1 MSRSIRQPA
10 GWLATCACACPD
22 LVPALVLDPFAG
34 SGTVSRVA
42 TRLGRRSIGIE
53 LSPAYIDI
61 AERRN
66 MQLGLL
72 L

>member
-1 MSRSIRQPA
+1 
-10 GWLATCACACPD
+10 
-22 LVPALVLDPFAG
+22 VLDPFAG

-42 TRLGRRSIGIE
+42 TRLGRRSIGNE